1 MIDLEPRVTEV
12 PNPPSPPKVPSW
24 LGLVG
29 LLGLALVLILAG
41 FGWTVLAIS
50 TLLTIVLLHELGHF
64 VTAKATGMKATEF
77 FLGFGPRLW
86 SFRRGETE
94 YGIKLLPLG
103 GYVRIVGFTSAE
115 EVDPSDEPRS
125 YINQKFWKR
134 ILVSSAGSMVHFTLA
149 LILAFGLVW
158 GLGQQVVTGATV
170 GALANFPG
178 ASPAA
183 AAGIVAGD
191 VITSVNGS
199 KLTDLSQLTDRL
211 HRSVGVPVKLTFQH
225 RGVSHTVW
233 VTPVD
238 GRKVLIAGKSYV
250 PQGTSGFNGGYG
262 VIGVAG
268 IETKT
273 TTRPISPW
281 SAAARSGSVVWTLTT
296 KSVSGIAGRLS
307 PTGISQLAQLDLHPS
322 QSTTPQALANRPTS
336 IYGMVGIASQAAS
349 IGIAPFLELL
359 IVINV
364 AIGLLN
370 MLPMLPLDG
379 GHVAIAIYERIR
391 TRKGQPFY
399 RADLKK
405 LMPVVY
411 VFAVVLGFLVLSSL
425 YLDITNPAPNPFT
438 R

>member
-1 MIDLEPRVTEV
+1 M
-12 PNPPSPPKVPSW
+12 
-24 LGLVG
+24 
-29 LLGLALVLILAG
+29 
-41 FGWTVLAIS
+41 
-50 TLLTIVLLHELGHF
+50 
-64 VTAKATGMKATEF
+64 
-77 FLGFGPRLW
+77 
-86 SFRRGETE
+86 
-94 YGIKLLPLG
+94 
-103 GYVRIVGFTSAE
+103 
-115 EVDPSDEPRS
+115 
-125 YINQKFWKR
+125 
-134 ILVSSAGSMVHFTLA
+134 
-149 LILAFGLVW
+149 
-158 GLGQQVVTGATV
+158 
-170 GALANFPG
+170 
-178 ASPAA
+178 
-183 AAGIVAGD
+183 
-191 VITSVNGS
+191 
-199 KLTDLSQLTDRL
+199 
-211 HRSVGVPVKLTFQH
+211 
-225 RGVSHTVW
+225 
-233 VTPVD
+233 
-238 GRKVLIAGKSYV
+238 
-250 PQGTSGFNGGYG
+250 
-262 VIGVAG
+262 IGVAG

-273 TTRPISPW
+273 TTKPISPW

-307 PTGISQLAQLDLHPS
+307 PTGLSQLAKLDLHPS

-349 IGIAPFLELL
+349 VGIAPFLELL

-411 VFAVVLGFLVLSSL
+411 VFAVVLAFLVLSSL